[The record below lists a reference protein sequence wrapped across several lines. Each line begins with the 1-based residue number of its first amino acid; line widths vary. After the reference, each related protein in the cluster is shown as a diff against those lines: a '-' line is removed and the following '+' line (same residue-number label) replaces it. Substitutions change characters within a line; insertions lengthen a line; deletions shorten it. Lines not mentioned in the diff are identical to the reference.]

1 MTKINNDIANRVE
14 YILIK
19 WPLTRDSDM
28 VLVAQFW
35 ALESKFNE
43 KNTAFEVFELI
54 KDGKL
59 TNFESIRR
67 VRCKLQECY
76 PELRGLKYQ
85 ERHKRQ
91 SSVVSN
97 LNALG
102 NHK

>member
-1 MTKINNDIANRVE
+1 MTKISNDIANKVE
-14 YILIK
+14 YILNK

-43 KNTAFEVFELI
+43 KNTAYEVFDLI
-54 KDGKL
+54 KNGKV

-67 VRCKLQECY
+67 VRAKLQEAY

-97 LNALG
+97 LKSLG